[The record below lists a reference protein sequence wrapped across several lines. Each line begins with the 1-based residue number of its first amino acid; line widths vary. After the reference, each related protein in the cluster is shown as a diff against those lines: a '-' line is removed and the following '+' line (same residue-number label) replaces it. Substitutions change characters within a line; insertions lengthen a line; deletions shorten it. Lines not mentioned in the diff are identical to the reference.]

1 MLIDKI
7 YLCEIIERSRDSRR
21 FFLAHEVTVAI
32 VIGQQIGD
40 FREVHDNGF
49 SIFIARAVLVGTSL
63 VTIGKADSTLVAS

>member
-1 MLIDKI
+1 LND
-7 YLCEIIERSRDSRR
+7 LEIRADS
-21 FFLAHEVTVAI
+21 FLLEVTVAI